1 MLAPRQSLRA
11 RAQGVRGCAAG
22 AAPPSGR
29 IASAA
34 FHRRRRP
41 LSRAATAV
49 VAQQQPQ
56 PQPPTPL
63 AARAA
68 DLARRAAAV
77 AAAAVITL
85 SPASAFAPPPPALAA
100 ATPAPVAVAAAA
112 AAAGAAPVAAADEPP
127 PPPQEFTRLPASPD
141 PAIFEAQRSLAE
153 AWQIVGETF
162 FDGGFNGHADWLR
175 ELRTHMQAAFDAP
188 DEKAAYEQGV
198 DALLAELGDPYTRR
212 VPAEEY
218 AAFRVSSE
226 GSLQGVGL
234 LLATGT
240 GNSGAPPP
248 SKAALLGSGGA
259 PPLGVF
265 GLGSSSNKGTTT
277 TNTNNNTSTKTAE
290 LLPRLTVLAPVRG
303 GPAERAGVLPGDEV
317 VAIEGEPTDGWSGE
331 QAARVLRG
339 AGGTEVRVRFA
350 RAYNPGDGESVPG
363 VPSRSPAALSGGVGG
378 SGGSDGINGSGSSS
392 SGGRALVAPGG
403 TGGTSTPASPRLDS
417 ADASSVSSSSS
428 ADGNTPPAP
437 AAAAPLAYRTFDVR
451 LKRERVELSPVVSAL
466 LRSPAGRLP
475 IGYVRLTSFSQNAAA
490 ELRKAMA
497 ELDARALG
505 VEGTAAGG
513 GGAGGVNGHGAGAG
527 FSSSSSSSSAVAA
540 AAASSSSGLAGYV
553 LDLRG
558 NGGGLVR
565 AGIEVAA
572 AFLPGAPTVFQ
583 VSGRD
588 GDPSSR
594 VVLPPPR
601 TEAEAAPSAEAAA
614 RWWSRLRGEE
624 DASASSSAPEL
635 LRDGASSS
643 SAGGRPS
650 PEQQAAVAWRE
661 TPAAALPADDDGSGG
676 GGGISDGDLSS
687 SSASARRPPPADA
700 TTPLVVL
707 VDGGT
712 ASASEIV
719 TGALRDNR
727 RAAAIV
733 GDGAHTYG
741 KGRIQSV
748 FELRD
753 GSALFVTV
761 ARYRT
766 PKGGEIDQV
775 GIAPDRRCAR
785 PAAGALA
792 GGGAQ
797 RAGRPLRVRS
807 GGQVIE
813 LGGEDAAAEA
823 LSSLSS
829 SSWLRPVNPLA
840 VMAGGGAVS
849 RRDEAAAA
857 RQIERD
863 GCVLAA
869 TRLLDE
875 AAKADGGVGGMGAG
889 AGAARSSRLA
899 AARIAAARLPPIG
912 VVGAAVRP

>member
-1 MLAPRQSLRA
+1 MMLASRPVARA
-11 RAQGVRGCAAG
+11 RPQGGRAG
-22 AAPPSGR
+22 ASRAVVV
-29 IASAA
+29 AA
-34 FHRRRRP
+34 ARRRP
-41 LSRAATAV
+41 LSRGGGAIIVAAS
-49 VAQQQPQ
+49 AQQQ
-56 PQPPTPL
+56 QPPPPSL
-63 AARAA
+63 ATRAA
-68 DLARRAAAV
+68 DLARRAAAL

-85 SPASAFAPPPPALAA
+85 SPASASI
-100 ATPAPVAVAAAA
+100 
-112 AAAGAAPVAAADEPP
+112 AAPVAAPTTPVAAAASAPDDDD
-127 PPPQEFTRLPASPD
+127 PPQAYTRLPASAD
-141 PAIFEAQRSLAE
+141 PAIFDAQRTLAE
-153 AWQIVGETF
+153 TWQIVGETF
-162 FDGGFNGHADWLR
+162 FDGQFNGHSDWLR
-175 ELRTHMQAAFDAP
+175 ELRTHMQAAFESP
-188 DEKAAYEQGV
+188 DEKSAYARGV

-212 VPAEEY
+212 VPADEY
-218 AAFRVSSE
+218 ASFRVSSE

-248 SKAALLGSGGA
+248 PKV
-259 PPLGVF
+259 LGV
-265 GLGSSSNKGTTT
+265 GGGGNKARNSTTPQT
-277 TNTNNNTSTKTAE
+277 EA

-317 VAIEGEPTDGWSGE
+317 VAIEGEATDGWTGE

-363 VPSRSPAALSGGVGG
+363 VPSRSPAALGPA
-378 SGGSDGINGSGSSS
+378 

-403 TGGTSTPASPRLDS
+403 NSSGGPASPRLDS
-417 ADASSVSSSSS
+417 ADAGSSSSS
-428 ADGNTPPAP
+428 SSFSSASDAPTPPQT
-437 AAAAPLAYRTFDVR
+437 LAYRTFDVR

-505 VEGTAAGG
+505 VEGWAFGGGGSGGGAGSSGGGDSAGG
-513 GGAGGVNGHGAGAG
+513 GGP
-527 FSSSSSSSSAVAA
+527 SSA
-540 AAASSSSGLAGYV
+540 SSATRLPAQAGGLAGYV

-588 GDPSSR
+588 GEPSSR
-594 VVLPPPR
+594 VVLPPPE
-601 TEAEAAPSAEAAA
+601 TDADAAPSAADAA
-614 RWWSRLRGEE
+614 RWWSRLRGE
-624 DASASSSAPEL
+624 DQAASAPEL
-635 LRDGASSS
+635 LGRAGAE
-643 SAGGRPS
+643 R
-650 PEQQAAVAWRE
+650 QAAVAWRE
-661 TPAAALPADDDGSGG
+661 TPAAVLPTIDDADDDGA
-676 GGGISDGDLSS
+676 SS
-687 SSASARRPPPADA
+687 SSSTSTARRPPPADA

-733 GDGAHTYG
+733 GDGGHTYG

-785 PAAGALA
+785 PGAAFG
-792 GGGAQ
+792 GVEGGA
-797 RAGRPLRVRS
+797 RRGRPLRVRA
-807 GGQVIE
+807 GGQIIE
-813 LGGEDAAAEA
+813 LGDSGDDDAAVEA
-823 LSSLSS
+823 LSALSS
-829 SSWLRPVNPLA
+829 SSSSRPPVNPLA

-849 RRDEAAAA
+849 QRDEAAAA

-869 TRLLDE
+869 TRFLE
-875 AAKADGGVGGMGAG
+875 AEASKGGSGGASV
-889 AGAARSSRLA
+889 AARSSRLA
-899 AARIAAARLPPIG
+899 ADRLAAARLPPIG
-912 VVGAAVRP
+912 VLSLHAEAPPLSSADDKTPAP